1 MMKVDMNTVGG
12 PNTELFRCSRKV
24 GANASHYAAGFTLIE
39 LLVVLVIMGVM
50 ISLVTFS
57 TGIQN
62 RERETH
68 QTALRLISLMRLAS
82 DEAVLNGKLLGWQ
95 LSEQQYQFM
104 QREEGNWQAV
114 PDDRLLKLNPLPPWL
129 ATELE
134 VEGRLVEPLVEPA
147 QTAEPEQLPQL
158 FILPSGEMTAFKLD
172 LFDKNDPQAVR
183 YRLENNYADLRIL
196 RIDPEDQ

>member
-1 MMKVDMNTVGG
+1 MNTAQNQ
-12 PNTELFRCSRKV
+12 PNNTS
-24 GANASHYAAGFTLIE
+24 GFTLIE